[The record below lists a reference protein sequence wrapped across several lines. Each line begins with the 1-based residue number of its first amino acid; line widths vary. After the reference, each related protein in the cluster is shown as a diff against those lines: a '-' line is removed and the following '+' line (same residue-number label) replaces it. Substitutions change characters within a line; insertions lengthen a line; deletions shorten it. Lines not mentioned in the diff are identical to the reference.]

1 MGGLFIV
8 AVLGMAFVTRR
19 RQQRANANKGD
30 HGGAAL
36 RAMGS
41 NGAGAASAAAAAA
54 AAVSRKR
61 ADKEEDSEVYIINN
75 TGRSNEAMAE
85 EAPPLSVDSIA
96 VLPTPSPPL
105 TRGSEMMDSPV
116 AAPKLSAASDL
127 SSLDS
132 EQCLDS
138 VSNYEESFIDNDN
151 SGQNYSI
158 GSLQWKES
166 EYARSENSSV
176 GALSEVPKGR
186 GFSIASSSSDY
197 SIDNRPTRL
206 ESEVSV
212 DSYGFRPSRVSAA
225 DSYSSRVSG
234 YTGGYSPSNSS
245 RRGSRASTF
254 STTESLQ
261 EI

>member
-1 MGGLFIV
+1 MV

-19 RQQRANANKGD
+19 RQQRANANKRD
-30 HGGAAL
+30 NGAAL
-36 RAMGS
+36 RAMGGA
-41 NGAGAASAAAAAA
+41 GAGAAGAGAAATVAA

-61 ADKEEDSEVYIINN
+61 TEKEEDSEVYILNN

-105 TRGSEMMDSPV
+105 TRGSEMMESPA

-138 VSNYEESFIDNDN
+138 VSNYEESFIDDDN

-166 EYARSENSSV
+166 EYARSEDSSV
-176 GALSEVPKGR
+176 GSLSEAPKGR
-186 GFSIASSSSDY
+186 GFSVASSSSDY

-234 YTGGYSPSNSS
+234 YTGGYSPTNSS
-245 RRGSRASTF
+245 RRGSAASTF
-254 STTESLQ
+254 STTESLR